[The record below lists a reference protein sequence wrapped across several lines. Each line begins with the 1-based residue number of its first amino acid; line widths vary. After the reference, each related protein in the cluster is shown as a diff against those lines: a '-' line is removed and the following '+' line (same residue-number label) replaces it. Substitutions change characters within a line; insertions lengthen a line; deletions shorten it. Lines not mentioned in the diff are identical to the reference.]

1 MRIGFTARGSMRIR
15 IALPLTVL
23 LLMWSE
29 SAQASAFSILEL
41 GARASG
47 MGGAFV
53 AIANDGSALFY
64 NPAGIAF
71 QKGTRMEMDAFLVK
85 GKFRFTP
92 SDTPPGTVVPEGGYD
107 GVVSPKLQF
116 LGNMFMTKQVSEKW
130 TLGFGMYSPFG
141 LGDNWTNFKD
151 SDPANTKFV
160 ARFAGTRGRMEN
172 IWLQPT
178 VAYRINENS
187 AFAVGVAVVHT
198 HMMLE
203 QSILNPYGEDGNLF
217 GTQLASKLFPK
228 EDPVLA
234 ARSIARL
241 LPEGRSR
248 FAGTNNTIG
257 VTAGYLL
264 KLPQYKT
271 NIGMMYRSPLTIH
284 LDGKASFAF
293 TTDYPLRSYL
303 GADTI
308 PKLFPE
314 QSIRGL
320 LSTPPSYVVGFSNTA
335 LWNSTISVDLNVQD
349 YRRFS
354 SVAVAFSNTK
364 DTAVPAELR
373 LNFGFNATFFVRS
386 GWEKQINEKTWIR
399 AGYYLDRSAAPDK
412 SVGPFFPDATK
423 HAFTGGLSR
432 VMGNKEFT
440 VFYQAVPTL
449 ARVTNVAENANQF
462 TNGRY
467 TTFLQLL
474 GFGMHYRFGN
484 SSASAD
490 R

>member
-1 MRIGFTARGSMRIR
+1 MGLTLRGSMRTR
-15 IALPLTVL
+15 LALSLTVL
-23 LLMWSE
+23 LLLWSE
-29 SAQASAFSILEL
+29 NARASAFSILEL

-71 QKGTRMEMDAFLVK
+71 QKGIRMEMDAFLVK
-85 GKFRFTP
+85 GRFRFTP
-92 SDTPPGTVVPEGGYD
+92 SKTPPGTVIPSDGYD
-107 GVVSPKLQF
+107 GVVSPKVQF
-116 LGNMFMTKQVSEKW
+116 LGNMYMTSQLSRKL
-130 TLGFGMYSPFG
+130 TIGFGMYSPFG

-151 SDPANTKFV
+151 SDPTNTKFV

-172 IWLQPT
+172 IWFQPT
-178 VAYRINENS
+178 VAYRLTENS
-187 AFAVGVAVVHT
+187 AISVGVALVHT

-248 FAGTNNTIG
+248 FAGTNKTVG

-264 KLPQYKT
+264 KMPKAKT
-271 NIGMMYRSPLTIH
+271 NIGLMYRSPLTIH
-284 LDGKASFAF
+284 LKGKASFAF
-293 TTDYPLRSYL
+293 TSDYPLKTYI

-308 PKLFPE
+308 PNLFPE
-314 QSIRGL
+314 QPIKGL
-320 LSTPPSYVVGFSNTA
+320 LSTPASYVVGISNTA
-335 LWNSTISVDLNVQD
+335 FFNSTISVDLNIQD
-349 YRRFS
+349 YSRFS

-373 LNFGFNATFFVRS
+373 LNFDFKTTYFLRT
-386 GWEKQINEKTWIR
+386 GWEKQLNDKTWIR
-399 AGYYLDRSAAPDK
+399 AGYYIDRTSAPDK

-423 HAFTGGLSR
+423 HAFTAGFSR
-432 VMGNKEFT
+432 LIGNKEFT
-440 VFYQAVPTL
+440 FFYQAVPTL
-449 ARVTNVAENANQF
+449 ARVTNVAGNANQF

-467 TTFLQLL
+467 TTFLQLV
-474 GFGMHYRFGN
+474 GFGMHYRFGGD
-484 SSASAD
+484 SAASG